1 MAIINVSNGKN
12 QGKIS
17 RVHGSRNYVVSA
29 PNAKRYDNE
38 RYYYTNIIRT
48 TKSYIG
54 SKNYKKYINTT
65 HQYGNRLSDKT
76 LNKILR
82 AYQDTLRIGKKLNK
96 KTSIEIITN
105 NLEKNLKKYKISP
118 STIQKILKYDPQFN
132 QEIIKKDSPSKRQR
146 INKKISKNNSQP
158 VSINTAYITKI
169 INFSFQDF
177 NDNELNQF
185 IKTINTERKIFS
197 ESLIRNIIL
206 AYRETLKE
214 NIGNKDLI
222 NNNLQRNL
230 LQRGVHSDLI
240 KLILEIEPN
249 YSKK

>member
-48 TKSYIG
+48 TKSYIR
-54 SKNYKKYINTT
+54 SKNYKKYIDTA

-132 QEIIKKDSPSKRQR
+132 QEIIKKDSTSKRQR
-146 INKKISKNNSQP
+146 INKKISKNNSQA
-158 VSINTAYITKI
+158 VSINTAYIAKI

-177 NDNELNQF
+177 ND
-185 IKTINTERKIFS
+185 
-197 ESLIRNIIL
+197 LIRNIIL

-214 NIGNKDLI
+214 NIGNKDLL

-240 KLILEIEPN
+240 KLILDIKPN

>member
-1 MAIINVSNGKN
+1 MAIINISNGKN

-17 RVHGSRNYVVSA
+17 RIHGSRNYVVSA
-29 PNAKRYDNE
+29 PNVRRYDNE
-38 RYYYTNIIRT
+38 RYYYTNIIQT
-48 TKSYIG
+48 AKNYIG

-82 AYQDTLRIGKKLNK
+82 AYQDTLRIGKKLSK
-96 KTSIEIITN
+96 KTSIEMITN
-105 NLEKNLKKYKISP
+105 NLERNLKKYKISP

-132 QEIIKKDSPSKRQR
+132 QEIIKKDSTSKRKR
-146 INKKISKNNSQP
+146 TSKKISKNNSQTD
-158 VSINTAYITKI
+158 SINTAYIAKI

-177 NDNELNQF
+177 DEKELNHF
-185 IKTINTERKIFS
+185 IKTINTERKILS

-214 NIGNKDLI
+214 NIGNKELI

-230 LQRGVHSDLI
+230 LRKGVHSDLI
-240 KLILEIEPN
+240 KLILDIEPN
-249 YSKK
+249 YNKK

>member
-1 MAIINVSNGKN
+1 M
-12 QGKIS
+12 
-17 RVHGSRNYVVSA
+17 
-29 PNAKRYDNE
+29 
-38 RYYYTNIIRT
+38 
-48 TKSYIG
+48 
-54 SKNYKKYINTT
+54 
-65 HQYGNRLSDKT
+65 SDKT

-132 QEIIKKDSPSKRQR
+132 QEIIKKDSTSKRQR
-146 INKKISKNNSQP
+146 INKKISKNNSQA
-158 VSINTAYITKI
+158 VSINTAYIAKI

-214 NIGNKDLI
+214 NIGNKDLL

-240 KLILEIEPN
+240 KLILDIEPN
-249 YSKK
+249 YNKK